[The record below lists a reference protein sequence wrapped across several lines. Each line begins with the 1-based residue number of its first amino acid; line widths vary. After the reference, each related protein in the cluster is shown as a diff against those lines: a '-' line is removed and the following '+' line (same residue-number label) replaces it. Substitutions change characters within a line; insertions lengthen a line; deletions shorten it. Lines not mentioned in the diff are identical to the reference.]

1 LRVIFAEYGAIA
13 HDPSVLM
20 VFLAGLAIY
29 SMLYPYPYSAE
40 VLRNVPV
47 VPVDQDRSMLSQ
59 KLMRWA
65 DATEEVTLTEEA
77 ADMAEAQEQVMNGR
91 ANGVFLI
98 PEGFERKILRGEQA
112 TVSAYADGSYF
123 MIFRQIVSGLYKA
136 TATLSAGVEIKR
148 YTASGMDEQHAKL
161 ARDPLPI
168 VTRALF
174 NPGGGYATYV
184 TPAVLVL
191 IMQQTLLIGIGTL
204 GGTRNE
210 EFTKSPPPPPGE
222 KDSALAVLVGK
233 TLAYFSIYMLF
244 PLFYLAVIFRTYDL
258 PYQQNP
264 ATIMIFLIPF
274 ILSVTLLGHALNM
287 LFRARETSIP
297 VILFTSVPA
306 IFLMGYSWP
315 HEAIPGVLQALSRM
329 IPCTAG
335 ALGFVRINQM
345 GATLYEVRHEWF
357 TLWGLCAVYGILA
370 WLGTLYRP
378 GGVKTAAVVLDG
390 TTIGTDSSS
399 GLNSRGAGA
408 TGT

>member
-1 LRVIFAEYGAIA
+1 MRYILRITCIEYTAIVRDA
-13 HDPSVLM
+13 AVLM

-65 DATEEVTLTEEA
+65 DASEEVTLLDPA
-77 ADMAEAQEQVMNGR
+77 SDIDEAQRQVMSGTAR
-91 ANGVFLI
+91 GVFVI
-98 PEGFERKILRGEQA
+98 PEGFERKVLRGEQA
-112 TVSAYADGSYF
+112 TVSVYADGSYF

-148 YTASGMDEQHAKL
+148 FTAAGMGEKQAKK

-210 EFTKSPPPPPGE
+210 EFTKIPPPPPGE

-264 ATIMIFLIPF
+264 VTIMIFLMPF
-274 ILSVTLLGHALNM
+274 VLSVTLLGLALNM

-345 GATLYEVRHEWF
+345 GATIYEVRHEWF
-357 TLWGLCAVYGILA
+357 TLWGLCAVYGVLA
-370 WLGTLYRP
+370 WLGTMYRP
-378 GGVKTAAVVLDG
+378 NGVKAAPTQIDPPG
-390 TTIGTDSSS
+390 KNATSTTETLPVS
-399 GLNSRGAGA
+399 
-408 TGT
+408 T

>member
-1 LRVIFAEYGAIA
+1 MRYILRVTCIEYKAIVSDA
-13 HDPSVLM
+13 AVLM
-20 VFLAGLAIY
+20 VFLAGLLLY
-29 SMLYPYPYSAE
+29 SMMYPYPYSAE

-47 VPVDQDRSMLSQ
+47 VPVDQDRTMLSQ

-65 DATEEVTLTEEA
+65 DATEEVTLAEEA
-77 ADMAEAQEQVMNGR
+77 ADMQEARQEVMNGR
-91 ANGVFLI
+91 ARGIFLI
-98 PEGFERKILRGEQA
+98 PEGFERKVLRGEQA
-112 TVSAYADGSYF
+112 TVSVYADGSYF

-136 TATLSAGVEIKR
+136 TATLSAGIEIKR
-148 YTASGMDEQHAKL
+148 FTAAGMGEQHARQ

-210 EFTKSPPPPPGE
+210 EFTKAPPPPPGE
-222 KDSALAVLVGK
+222 RDSALAVLLGR

-244 PLFYLAVIFRTYDL
+244 PLFYLAVIFRTYSL
-258 PYQQNP
+258 PYQQGLV
-264 ATIMIFLIPF
+264 TIPVFLAPF
-274 ILSVTLLGHALNM
+274 ILAVTLLGLALNM

-297 VILFTSVPA
+297 VILFTSIPA

-315 HEAIPGVLQALSRM
+315 HEAIPGVLQALSRL

-357 TLWGLCAVYGILA
+357 TLWGLCAFYGTLA
-370 WLGTLYRP
+370 WLGTMYRP
-378 GGVKTAAVVLDG
+378 KGAKAAPIGDSGPYQTTANPQKTMPPSL
-390 TTIGTDSSS
+390 
-399 GLNSRGAGA
+399 
-408 TGT
+408 

>member
-1 LRVIFAEYGAIA
+1 MRYLLRVMVIEYKAIVSDA
-13 HDPSVLM
+13 AVLM
-20 VFLAGLAIY
+20 VFLAGLAVY

-40 VLRNVPV
+40 VLRDVPV
-47 VPVDQDRSMLSQ
+47 VPVDQDRTMLSQ

-77 ADMAEAQEQVMNGR
+77 ADMQEAQQQVMSGAAR
-91 ANGVFLI
+91 GIFLI
-98 PEGFERKILRGEQA
+98 PEGFERKVLRGEQA

-148 YTASGMDEQHAKL
+148 FTAAGMDEQHARM

-184 TPAVLVL
+184 TPAVLVR

-210 EFTKSPPPPPGE
+210 EFTKAPPPPRGA
-222 KDSALAVLVGK
+222 KDSALALLVGR
-233 TLAYFSIYMLF
+233 TLAYFSIYMLY
-244 PLFYLAVIFRTYDL
+244 PLFYLAIIFRTYSL
-258 PYQQNP
+258 PYQQGLVIIP
-264 ATIMIFLIPF
+264 LFLAPF
-274 ILSVTLLGHALNM
+274 ILSVTLLGLALNM

-357 TLWGLCAVYGILA
+357 TLWGLCAVYGTLA
-370 WLGTLYRP
+370 WLGTMYRP
-378 GGVKTAAVVLDG
+378 KSQHVITAPDAPAG
-390 TTIGTDSSS
+390 TNATLSSKA
-399 GLNSRGAGA
+399 N
-408 TGT
+408 